1 MVIFGAGAS
10 YDSAQAYPVP
20 ASYPG
25 GSQNFGTNASVPVDG
40 GGPWRPPL
48 TKDLFINRE
57 GAFGD
62 IVAKYPKLNH
72 ILPYLRKPRDRETVE
87 HVLEFLQEQGKN
99 SPETLREL
107 ASVQYYLCELLGK
120 MTVEWSRQTNGTTNY
135 GPLIRDILEFN
146 RKDEEVCLVTFNYD
160 LLLEQSLY
168 SFGFGRKTPQE
179 HLDSHPTLKLLKLHG
194 SIDWSRTVE
203 AAGMRL
209 QPQALIEQAPG
220 LQVSSRFVLANAATE
235 WFQSTQGSIFPAIAI
250 PVQTKTEDHFACPTA
265 HREYLE
271 QKLDWV
277 TKILIIGWQGKEAH
291 FLRMLRNKLPLLTHV
306 MVVGQ
311 HRPDSEEVMT
321 RFLADI
327 QRTDLPPR
335 ARFFGTG
342 GFTRFIVEREGDGF
356 FTA

>member
-1 MVIFGAGAS
+1 MLMVIFGAGAS
-10 YDSAQAYPVP
+10 YDSAEAFP
-20 ASYPG
+20 ASIRGAMTYA
-25 GSQNFGTNASVPVDG
+25 T

-48 TKDLFINRE
+48 AMDLFINRE

-62 IVAKYPKLNH
+62 IVVKYPKLNH
-72 ILPYLRKPRDRETVE
+72 ILPYLRKPRHGETVE
-87 HVLEFLQEQGKN
+87 QVLEFFQEQGKN

-107 ASVQYYLCELLGK
+107 ASVQFYLCELLDK

-146 RKDEEVCLVTFNYD
+146 RTGEEVCLVTFNYD

-168 SFGFGRKTPQE
+168 SFSFKRRTPQE
-179 HLDSHPTLKLLKLHG
+179 HLDAHPTLKLFKLHG
-194 SIDWSRTVE
+194 SVNWSRTVE
-203 AAGMRL
+203 VAGMRL
-209 QPQALIEQAPG
+209 QPQALIEQAPD
-220 LQVSSRFVLANAATE
+220 LQVSNKFVLANAATE

-250 PVQTKTEDHFACPTA
+250 PVQTKTEDHFACPAA
-265 HREYLE
+265 HREYLA

-277 TKILIIGWQGKEAH
+277 TKILIIGWQAGEAH

-311 HRPDSEEVMT
+311 HRPDSEQIMT
-321 RFLADI
+321 RFLFDI
-327 QRTDLPPR
+327 GRIDFPLHNQ
-335 ARFFGTG
+335 FFGTG
-342 GFTRFIVEREGDGF
+342 GFTKFIVEREGDAF